1 MIPNQLPETESVLR
15 ARLLINDLL
24 RLGILGEV
32 QAVDQGKTQTVGD
45 AIRRNPPGSVVQ
57 ALASIP
63 PPAPS
68 RLRTQYA
75 LTRYGVSFVQA
86 VSPKQAQQKPTA
98 T

>member
-45 AIRRNPPGSVVQ
+45 AIIDVCINN
-57 ALASIP
+57 AM
-63 PPAPS
+63 
-68 RLRTQYA
+68 
-75 LTRYGVSFVQA
+75 F
-86 VSPKQAQQKPTA
+86 
-98 T
+98 